1 MRKKK
6 SNSSNDAK
14 IRMFSLTEYIQKALE
29 QAEYERDESGYVVA
43 SVPNASGFFTQG
55 RTFEEAREN
64 LRDAIEGNVL
74 IALQMGFEIPRIKGV
89 RIKEVSH
96 AQTHAAQTAR
106 GHAKT
111 A

>member
-1 MRKKK
+1 
-6 SNSSNDAK
+6 
-14 IRMFSLTEYIQKALE
+14 MFSLTEYVQKALE
-29 QAEYERDESGYVVA
+29 QAEYKRDESGYIVA

-74 IALQMGFEIPRIKGV
+74 IALQMGFDIPRLKGV
-89 RIKEVSH
+89 RIKEVSY
-96 AQTHAAQTAR
+96 AKTHATQTTR